1 MRLTVFGATGGT
13 GLQVVRRALIKD
25 HRVTAVV
32 RDPSRLPA
40 DLRDRAGDGAALEV
54 VRADVMDPGAIEDAV
69 KGSDAVVTAIGT
81 REGRTPTTVCEDSTR
96 SITAAMGAVGERR
109 FLMVSASGFANGPGD
124 DPLTRYVVKPMLLKP
139 MLKHAFADMARAED
153 VVRASGL
160 DWTIVRPPR
169 LTDGDGKGRY
179 RAAVDRNVLG
189 GFTLARADLALALL
203 DHAADPSAIGH
214 VVSVG
219 G

>member
-1 MRLTVFGATGGT
+1 MHVTIFGATGGT
-13 GLQVVRRALIKD
+13 GLRVVRRALVQG

-32 RDPSRLPA
+32 RDPARLPA
-40 DLRDRAGDGAALEV
+40 DLRDRADGPSLDIVA
-54 VRADVMDPGAIEDAV
+54 ADVMDPAAIRAAIADRDAV
-69 KGSDAVVTAIGT
+69 ITAIGT
-81 REGRTPTTVCEDSTR
+81 RDGRAPTTVCEDSAR
-96 SITAAMGAVGERR
+96 SITAAMDAAGPRR
-109 FLMVSASGFANGPGD
+109 LVMVSASGFANGPGD

-139 MLKHAFADMARAED
+139 MLKHAFADMRRAED

-169 LTDGDGKGRY
+169 LTEGDGRGRY

-189 GFTLARADLALALL
+189 GFTLARADLAVALL
-203 DHAADPSAIGH
+203 DHAGDPSSVGH

-219 G
+219 